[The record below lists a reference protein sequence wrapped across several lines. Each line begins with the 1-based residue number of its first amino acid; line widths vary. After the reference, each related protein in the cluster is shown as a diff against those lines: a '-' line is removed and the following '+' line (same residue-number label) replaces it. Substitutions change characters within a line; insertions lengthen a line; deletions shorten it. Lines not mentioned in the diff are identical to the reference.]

1 MKLLYRAANQQGK
14 VVNGI
19 IDAKDINEAA
29 IYLRKQ
35 QFTPIKIVP
44 QGAKSSILSMLNKKS
59 ANSEIVFFTRQLSS
73 MLNSGLTIMQAMSIL
88 KNQVQN
94 PAMAEVINGMI
105 SSIEEGKSLSAA
117 LAQYPKVFTSVYI
130 SLIKAAESSGL
141 LDKILSRLADNLEKA
156 EKMKSLIRGALMY
169 PIIIIVMMVGVMG
182 VMMIFVVPQLSV
194 LYENL
199 DIALPL
205 PTQIV
210 IGISNLTIKFW
221 PFLIV
226 GVFGLIFYL
235 KRWRKTPTGRRITD
249 ALLLK
254 LPVFGKLI
262 SQSAMVEFSRT
273 FGLLV
278 GTGTLVVESLNQSA
292 DVVGNIEYKQAILNV
307 SQKVEKGVTIGDAMM
322 SDPLFPPLIV
332 EMVKIGEQ
340 TGKLDDSLMRV
351 SEYFEREVEETI
363 KGLTTAMEPAIMV
376 LLAVGVGFLIIS
388 IITPIYN
395 LINQIA

>member
-1 MKLLYRAANQQGK
+1 MKLFYRAVNQQGK
-14 VVNGI
+14 IITGI
-19 IDAKDINEAA
+19 LEAKDINEAA
-29 IYLRKQ
+29 GYLRKQ
-35 QFTPIKIVP
+35 EFTPIKIVQ
-44 QGAKSSILSMLNKKS
+44 QGVKTSFLSTFQKKS
-59 ANSEIVFFTRQLSS
+59 ASSEIVFFTRQLSS

-105 SSIEEGKSLSAA
+105 ANIEEGKSLSAA
-117 LAQYPKVFTSVYI
+117 LAQYPKVFGSVYV

-141 LDKILSRLADNLEKA
+141 LDKILARLADNLEKA
-156 EKMKSLIRGALMY
+156 QKMKSMIRSALMY
-169 PIIIIVMMVGVMG
+169 PIIVILMMVGVMA

-210 IGISNLTIKFW
+210 IGMSNLTIKFW
-221 PFLIV
+221 PFLLAGI
-226 GVFGLIFYL
+226 FGLLYYL
-235 KRWRKTPTGRRITD
+235 RRWRKTETGRRITD

-254 LPVFGKLI
+254 IPIFGKLI
-262 SQSAMVEFSRT
+262 SQSAIVEFTRT

-278 GTGTLVVESLNQSA
+278 GTGTLVVESLNQTA
-292 DVVGNIEYKQAILNV
+292 DVVGNVVYRQAILDL
-307 SQKVEKGVTIGDAMM
+307 SQKVEKGVTML
-322 SDPLFPPLIV
+322 SDPLFPPIVV

-351 SEYFEREVEETI
+351 SEYFEREVEQTI